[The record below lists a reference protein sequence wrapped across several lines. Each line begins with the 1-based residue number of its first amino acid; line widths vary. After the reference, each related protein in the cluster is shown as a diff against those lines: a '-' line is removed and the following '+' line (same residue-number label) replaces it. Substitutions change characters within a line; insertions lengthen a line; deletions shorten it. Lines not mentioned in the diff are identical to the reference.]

1 MNTTLAAQK
10 TLFRV
15 ETEIY
20 QEEQKR
26 VKTTLLRGGL
36 EYLGIAAFILILS
49 FLIRIIFGW
58 LPDLYVL
65 VGIPGVSYLI
75 VVGLYR
81 VIVSFVRSEKEVACP
96 KCGAVHEI
104 FKKEH
109 LYMCPDCWT
118 LLYMGKDSEASIRFL
133 NCAYCGNKAAVT
145 NDHGAFV
152 CPNCGVRRS
161 STASAVEWKTTPCS
175 NCEEL
180 VPQEALYCIDCD
192 QILKPLPTYDK
203 NWEVGKDG
211 QGHFHFARMLL
222 TTFPASEEA
231 LEARF
236 RTDNPRSGKQQWPET
251 FRKMPPMLILGRAQ
265 RSLEEA
271 LQEPEL
277 RSSVEGLLPEI
288 DLLYARLLALELK
301 MIQWAEGPDKAAL
314 VVGTLFNN
322 EEGTCLDIFSQG
334 PHLLARKRIEKI
346 LGPGILQSFG
356 SIGPWKD
363 KSLINTRLHSSENY
377 KGETSYSVEL
387 LSYAG
392 LITEAKRFAEW
403 AKQRGY
409 STDLLNEVQEIQ
421 EKTSVRIKGDL
432 PAIAVPSAAEK
443 GEPVEKGKV
452 ATGAAAPPFSASIT
466 STMPRPTTE
475 PAKSTR
481 KWGCVLATCGSFI
494 LAIGLIII
502 AAIIYSLF
510 DPDSVGD
517 DPIVVLGRSV
527 ICVLPIFLVGLGLL
541 VFGISKLRSQKKK
554 PAAKQF
560 GGNRSKTEK
569 KTRVQ
574 AVVGAELINEGNYL
588 DKMNNEEM
596 IDKEDITDLIDA
608 LDSPKNYSARNALWN
623 QHKQGDPKVK
633 EALISA
639 MSHKS
644 AKVRAQSIQLL
655 KEPSIGLKDLNVLN
669 LLIQALQDE
678 SADVRYESAYALADI
693 RSAKATRPLMELLDD
708 ESEPVREYVVYALG
722 EISDPQ
728 AVDALKKRVPNETE
742 RVRMRIGH
750 ALKKIKA
757 VWG

>member
-1 MNTTLAAQK
+1 MNEPKATQK

-20 QEEQKR
+20 QDEQGR

-96 KCGAVHEI
+96 KCGTVHEI

-222 TTFPASEEA
+222 TTFPASEAA

-251 FRKMPPMLILGRAQ
+251 FRKMPPMLILGRAL

-277 RSSVEGLLPEI
+277 RPSVEGLLPEI
-288 DLLYARLLALELK
+288 DILYGRLLVLEIK
-301 MIQWAEGPDKAAL
+301 MIRWAEGPDKVAL
-314 VVGTLFNN
+314 VLEADYKKGTSI
-322 EEGTCLDIFSQG
+322 DIFSQG
-334 PHLLARKRIEKI
+334 PHILARKRIEKI
-346 LGPGILQSFG
+346 IAVKSLQSIG
-356 SIGPWKD
+356 SIGRWKVQ
-363 KSLINTRLHSSENY
+363 SLIDTKLGSSQRLEDRKIVEY
-377 KGETSYSVEL
+377 TTVEL
-387 LSYAG
+387 AGYAG
-392 LITEAKRFAEW
+392 LISEAKRFAEW
-403 AKQRGY
+403 TKKKQGSADLMDTILELEENT
-409 STDLLNEVQEIQ
+409 STR
-421 EKTSVRIKGDL
+421 KRGDL
-432 PAIAVPSAAEK
+432 PAKAAPSAGESRKAGEK
-443 GEPVEKGKV
+443 GESATGKV
-452 ATGAAAPPFSASIT
+452 AHASRASIT
-466 STMPRPTTE
+466 SEEPRST
-475 PAKSTR
+475 AKPVKSKR
-481 KWGCVLATCGSFI
+481 GLGCVFVTCGSLMLIFALF
-494 LAIGLIII
+494 LAAGLAFSIINFDSAVDNVGEDIGGIII
-502 AAIIYSLF
+502 
-510 DPDSVGD
+510 
-517 DPIVVLGRSV
+517 
-527 ICVLPIFLVGLGLL
+527 CTPIFGVGLGLL
-541 VFGISKLRSQKKK
+541 VFGISKLRGQKKK

-560 GGNRSKTEK
+560 GGYSSETDK
-569 KTRVQ
+569 KARAQ
-574 AVVGAELINEGNYL
+574 AVVGTEVITEGNYQ
-588 DKMNNEEM
+588 DKMNSEEM
-596 IDKEDITDLIDA
+596 IEKGDIMGLIDA
-608 LDSPKNYSARNALWN
+608 LDSPEDYNARNALWN

-633 EALISA
+633 EALLSA

-644 AKVRAQSIQLL
+644 AKVRAQTIQLL

-693 RSAKATRPLMELLDD
+693 RSAEATRPLMELLDD
-708 ESEPVREYVVYALG
+708 ESETVREYVVYALG
-722 EISDPQ
+722 EISDNR
-728 AVDALKKRVPNETE
+728 AADALKKRVPIETE